1 LSFPPTGVLRKSTGC
16 LTAESIGLWRV
27 SSPSCFRKKAGER
40 VEKSVYNGIANPD
53 FSTPFASLT
62 TVEMTPF
69 LQSNF
74 IYVWRQFPPT
84 NKLKVLIP
92 MSKISTSK
100 IKDDVSIVLCGQA
113 GQGIQTVEFLLT
125 RILKLAGYHVFATKE
140 YMSRI
145 RGGMN
150 STEIRASSHRVSA
163 MVSRVD
169 VLIALDRG
177 AIEHIEE
184 RLSQNTLILGEKQII
199 ADEEDLTGYQLID
212 VPFTKIAS
220 EIGNAIYSNIV
231 AVGTLAGLLG
241 LRLQQVTG
249 YIKDYFS
256 AKSPEIIE
264 NNIKAAEAGYKVG
277 TDLVRSSKIGFSV
290 ATDAQVKD
298 ELLLSGAE
306 AVGLGAIA
314 GGCNFVSSYPMSPS
328 TGVLVFLA
336 KHGKDF
342 GIIAEQAEDEIAAIN
357 MAIGAWYAGARGM
370 VTTSGGGFAL
380 MTEGLSLSGML
391 EMPVVI
397 HLAQR
402 PGPATGLPTR
412 TEQADLELALYAGHG
427 EFPRI
432 ILTPGT
438 LQEAFHLTQKAF
450 NLADKFQVP
459 VFVLTDQYLIDS
471 YYNISQLSL
480 RDIKVEKHFIKSTQN
495 YRRYELIAD
504 GVSPRG
510 IPSYGDGLVCV
521 DSDEHDSEG
530 HITEDLNL
538 HTKMVDKRLKKLE
551 SIRKEIVPPE
561 FIGPK
566 KRKNLV
572 ICWGSTYHIVREAI
586 EILSRDDTAMLHYK
600 QVYPLHESTA
610 DFLKTAEQTI
620 IVENNA
626 TSQLGKQIKLN
637 FGIDIDR
644 KVLKYN
650 GLNFAVEEI
659 VDELQTL
666 LS

>member
-1 LSFPPTGVLRKSTGC
+1 
-16 LTAESIGLWRV
+16 
-27 SSPSCFRKKAGER
+27 
-40 VEKSVYNGIANPD
+40 
-53 FSTPFASLT
+53 
-62 TVEMTPF
+62 
-69 LQSNF
+69 
-74 IYVWRQFPPT
+74 
-84 NKLKVLIP
+84 
-92 MSKISTSK
+92 MSKVSTSR
-100 IKDDVSIVLCGQA
+100 IKGDISIVLCGQA

-125 RILKLAGYHVFATKE
+125 RILKLAGFHVFATKE

-150 STEIRASSHRVSA
+150 STEIRASTYRVSA

-184 RLSQNTLILGEKQII
+184 RLSPNTLILGEKQII
-199 ADEEDLTGYQLID
+199 ADKAKHNGYQFVD

-220 EIGNAIYSNIV
+220 EIGNAIYANVV
-231 AVGTLAGLLG
+231 AVGAIAGLLG
-241 LRLQQVTG
+241 LNLQQVTG

-256 AKSPEIIE
+256 AKSPEIIK
-264 NNIKAAEAGYKVG
+264 NNIKAAEAGYKIG
-277 TDLVRSSKIGFSV
+277 TDLARSGKITINVV
-290 ATDAQVKD
+290 AGTQVKD

-336 KHGKDF
+336 KHGRDF

-380 MTEGLSLSGML
+380 MTEGLSLSAML
-391 EMPVVI
+391 ETPVVI

-459 VFVLTDQYLIDS
+459 IFVLTDQYLIDS
-471 YYNISQLSL
+471 YYNIAGLSL
-480 RDIKVEKHFIKSTQN
+480 EDIKVEKHFIKTKQA
-495 YRRYELIAD
+495 YQRYELTAGGI
-504 GVSPRG
+504 SPRG
-510 IPSYGDGLVCV
+510 IPGYGKGLVCV
-521 DSDEHDSEG
+521 DSDEHGSEG

-538 HTKMVDKRLKKLE
+538 RKKMVDKRLKKLE
-551 SIRKEIVPPE
+551 LIRKEIILPE
-561 FIGPK
+561 LVGPK
-566 KRKNLV
+566 KYRNLI

-586 EILSRDDTAMLHYK
+586 ENLSREDTAILHYK
-600 QVYPLHESTA
+600 QVYPLHPGTVDYLKSA
-610 DFLKTAEQTI
+610 DQTVI
-620 IVENNA
+620 IEGNA

-644 KVLKYN
+644 KMLKYN
-650 GLNFAVEEI
+650 GLNFAVEEV

-666 LS
+666 LA